1 MITPL
6 YFLSVIR
13 SRILMRIPSSGI
25 VMKGNILS
33 GRFIEGLFY
42 LDLIVASFKQRDGK
56 AENIHI

>member
-42 LDLIVASFKQRDGK
+42 LDLIVDSFKQRDGK